1 MPTSAR
7 NDAPVAGDVE
17 CSAASALLVVAAAVV
32 QQLGA
37 ALAVTVFP
45 TVGAVGIVAIR
56 FLIAGVILGVAAR
69 PRVWRLTAR
78 QWAAAGALA
87 LALTAMSL
95 LFYNASGRI
104 PLAIAVTVEVCGP
117 LVLSVAVSNR
127 RHPWLWALIA
137 FAGVAALAV
146 AAGEVGPADV
156 AGYLFAAGAALAW
169 AAYIMASARAA
180 RMFPKV
186 DALAIA
192 TLIGAVM
199 TAPAAMMSGALEG
212 VPHWPV
218 LVTVTAVALM
228 SSVIPHSLELVSL
241 RRLPPA
247 TFAVLTSLSPVLA
260 AVIGWAVLGQQLN
273 AFHYLAIVLV
283 TAASI
288 GAVTSGA
295 PRPTRTRLD
304 APTDMG
310 DIEQEEAVAP

>member
-1 MPTSAR
+1 
-7 NDAPVAGDVE
+7 
-17 CSAASALLVVAAAVV
+17 
-32 QQLGA
+32 
-37 ALAVTVFP
+37 
-45 TVGAVGIVAIR
+45 
-56 FLIAGVILGVAAR
+56 
-69 PRVWRLTAR
+69 
-78 QWAAAGALA
+78 
-87 LALTAMSL
+87 
-95 LFYNASGRI
+95 
-104 PLAIAVTVEVCGP
+104 
-117 LVLSVAVSNR
+117 
-127 RHPWLWALIA
+127 
-137 FAGVAALAV
+137 
-146 AAGEVGPADV
+146 
-156 AGYLFAAGAALAW
+156 
-169 AAYIMASARAA
+169 
-180 RMFPKV
+180 
-186 DALAIA
+186 
-192 TLIGAVM
+192 
-199 TAPAAMMSGALEG
+199 MMSGALEG

-310 DIEQEEAVAP
+310 DIEQEGAVAP